1 MLDSTAPLTDSFV
14 VIDDFLPLDIAEAMR
29 ADVERHFATPSAHQ
43 PNTHQVWNY
52 WFVPGLYTYLRTTPE
67 KVIQNSRVDYFM
79 SALRDWS
86 TATLG
91 LGKVTRPYLSL
102 YVSGCSQGLH
112 NDSKN
117 GRFAFV
123 YSLTRMERR
132 TIGGETL
139 IFREGDPFRQN
150 LRSSKA
156 GIGFYDLI
164 EPLFNRLVVFDDRLV
179 HGVQLVCGSMDPS
192 EARCVLHGHIEESG
206 PIINGC
212 LTIEEL
218 RDGICIAVDRFLTEW
233 TAAVRLYH
241 GPLVLRFAVLPNG
254 TVAKIRVV
262 LDRVRHDQQG
272 GIEWKPLRNMLVD
285 ALSRAT
291 FPIAKGETTVTL
303 PITFGEST

>member
-112 NDSKN
+112 ND
-117 GRFAFV
+117 
-123 YSLTRMERR
+123 
-132 TIGGETL
+132 
-139 IFREGDPFRQN
+139 
-150 LRSSKA
+150 
-156 GIGFYDLI
+156 
-164 EPLFNRLVVFDDRLV
+164 
-179 HGVQLVCGSMDPS
+179 
-192 EARCVLHGHIEESG
+192 
-206 PIINGC
+206 
-212 LTIEEL
+212 
-218 RDGICIAVDRFLTEW
+218 
-233 TAAVRLYH
+233 
-241 GPLVLRFAVLPNG
+241 
-254 TVAKIRVV
+254 
-262 LDRVRHDQQG
+262 
-272 GIEWKPLRNMLVD
+272 
-285 ALSRAT
+285 
-291 FPIAKGETTVTL
+291 
-303 PITFGEST
+303 